1 MMGTNHALSRKIL
14 VLVGPPGVGKKF
26 CTLRLNGNHPMDIEI
41 LKTLTTQPQ
50 RQIYDSLFY
59 QTIGRETRQHHT
71 EAGTLLE
78 ADEFA
83 GHWYGIERADAEAI
97 LRQKHAVV
105 SATPAG
111 AEALCRSGFAT
122 IVAYLR
128 PASKTLVEDNLR
140 RKQESPERLAL
151 MRQAATMFDRY
162 PESAYDLS
170 VRVKSLVEA
179 AAELE
184 DKLRA
189 YVELH

>member
-1 MMGTNHALSRKIL
+1 METNHTVSRKIL

-26 CTLRLNGNHPMDIEI
+26 CTLRLNGNHPMDLEV
-41 LKTLTTQPQ
+41 LKTITTQPQ

-59 QTIGRETRQHHT
+59 KTVGRETCQELI

-78 ADEFA
+78 SDEFA
-83 GHWYGIERADAEAI
+83 EHWYGIERADAEAI
-97 LRQKHAVV
+97 LKQKHAIV

-111 AEALCRSGFAT
+111 AEALRRSGFST

-128 PASKTLVEDNLR
+128 PASKILVEDNLR
-140 RKQESPERLAL
+140 RKQETPERLAL
-151 MRQAATMFDRY
+151 MRQAATMFDRL
-162 PESAYDLS
+162 PESAYDLA

-179 AAELE
+179 EAELE